1 MWKVCYNEKKVEGG
15 MRMFSVPYTFANEDE
30 SYITIPAL
38 KRFAREKKNED
49 LKTTVD
55 RPQLLQD
62 IENYANQSPENEAE
76 VLDWLD
82 QVLVEGIKDVQI
94 KLIDDESFTTSFID
108 QDEFVEKVLEPL
120 IVNKTNRHL
129 NKGYTESL
137 GVFRYEITNE
147 SVFGRRIRLYMGKLL
162 CTFDKKHGAATV
174 PYPIAV
180 DVYCDAGI
188 IVARAKSKSGLYK
201 YEEDFVLEKATPTKS
216 EKETAVAIKWVAE
229 KLVLNTRKSFVAET
243 VFKSQLYDMLEKYTK
258 TPTEIINLMDAKKTE
273 IDGVVETVMH
283 QICNLRAA
291 YREDVKSNV
300 LNMVEKYFSISYPN
314 KQIFIKD
321 REAYPLKLNATDEED
336 SKVEQTAALEEPL
349 QSKAIFFD
357 NKKMLQKSRACDGV
371 TFMFARLNTMYCSR
385 QFKVKIVVNKD
396 YCMLKFTEYTM
407 EEDIIHVL
415 FSLIGTT
422 GLAE

>member
-1 MWKVCYNEKKVEGG
+1 
-15 MRMFSVPYTFANEDE
+15 MFSVPYTFANEDE

-62 IENYANQSPENEAE
+62 IENYANQSPENETE

-216 EKETAVAIKWVAE
+216 EKETAAAIKWVAE
-229 KLVLNTRKSFVAET
+229 KLVLNTRKSFEAET
-243 VFKSQLYDMLEKYTK
+243 VFKSRLYDMLEKYTK

-283 QICNLRAA
+283 QICNLRTA

-371 TFMFARLNTMYCSR
+371 TFMFARLNTRYCSR

>member
-1 MWKVCYNEKKVEGG
+1 
-15 MRMFSVPYTFANEDE
+15 MFSVPYTFANEDE
-30 SYITIPAL
+30 SYITVPAL
-38 KRFAREKKNED
+38 KRFAREKKKED

-55 RPQLLQD
+55 RPQLIQD
-62 IENYANQSPENEAE
+62 IENYANQSPEKEEE

-82 QVLVEGIKDVQI
+82 QVLIEGIKDVQI
-94 KLIDDESFTTSFID
+94 KLIDDESFTASFVN
-108 QDEFVEKVLEPL
+108 QDEFVGKVLEPL

-129 NKGYTESL
+129 NKGYTDSL

-216 EKETAVAIKWVAE
+216 EKETAAAIKWVAE
-229 KLVLNTRKSFVAET
+229 KLVLNTRKSFEAET
-243 VFKSQLYDMLEKYTK
+243 VFKSQLYNMLEKYTK
-258 TPTEIINLMDAKKTE
+258 TPTEIIDLMNAKKTE

-283 QICNLRAA
+283 QICNLRTA

-415 FSLIGTT
+415 FSLIGAT

>member
-1 MWKVCYNEKKVEGG
+1 
-15 MRMFSVPYTFANEDE
+15 MFSVPYTFANEDE

-108 QDEFVEKVLEPL
+108 QDEFIEKVLEPL

-216 EKETAVAIKWVAE
+216 EKETAAAIKWVAE
-229 KLVLNTRKSFVAET
+229 KLVLNTRKSFEAET
-243 VFKSQLYDMLEKYTK
+243 VFKSRLYDMLEKYTK

>member
-1 MWKVCYNEKKVEGG
+1 
-15 MRMFSVPYTFANEDE
+15 MFSVPYTFANEDE

-216 EKETAVAIKWVAE
+216 EKETDAAIKWVAE
-229 KLVLNTRKSFVAET
+229 KLVLNTRKSFEAET

>member
-1 MWKVCYNEKKVEGG
+1 
-15 MRMFSVPYTFANEDE
+15 MFSVPYTFANEDE
-30 SYITIPAL
+30 SYITVPAL
-38 KRFAREKKNED
+38 KRFAREKKKED

-55 RPQLLQD
+55 RPQLIQD
-62 IENYANQSPENEAE
+62 IENYANQSPEKEEE

-82 QVLVEGIKDVQI
+82 QVLIEGIKDVQI
-94 KLIDDESFTTSFID
+94 KLIDDESFTASFVN

-129 NKGYTESL
+129 NKGYTDSL

-147 SVFGRRIRLYMGKLL
+147 SIFGRRIRLYMGKLL

-180 DVYCDAGI
+180 DVYCDEGM

-201 YEEDFVLEKATPTKS
+201 YEENFVLEKATPTKS
-216 EKETAVAIKWVAE
+216 EKETASAIKWVAE
-229 KLVLNTRKSFVAET
+229 KLVLNTRKSFEAET
-243 VFKSQLYDMLEKYTK
+243 VFKSQLYNMLEKYTK
-258 TPTEIINLMDAKKTE
+258 TPTEIIDLMNAKKTE

-283 QICNLRAA
+283 QICNLRTA

-371 TFMFARLNTMYCSR
+371 TFMFARLNTMYCAR

-415 FSLIGTT
+415 FSLIGAT

>member
-1 MWKVCYNEKKVEGG
+1 
-15 MRMFSVPYTFANEDE
+15 MFSVPYTFANEDE

-216 EKETAVAIKWVAE
+216 EKETAAAIKWVAE

-258 TPTEIINLMDAKKTE
+258 TPTEIINLMDAKQTE

>member
-1 MWKVCYNEKKVEGG
+1 
-15 MRMFSVPYTFANEDE
+15 MFSVPYTFANEDE
-30 SYITIPAL
+30 SYITVPAL
-38 KRFAREKKNED
+38 KRFAREKKKED

-55 RPQLLQD
+55 RPQLIQD
-62 IENYANQSPENEAE
+62 IENYANQSPEKEEE

-94 KLIDDESFTTSFID
+94 KLIDDESFTASFVN

-129 NKGYTESL
+129 NKGYTDSL

-201 YEEDFVLEKATPTKS
+201 YEENFVLEKATPTKS
-216 EKETAVAIKWVAE
+216 EKETASAIKWVAE
-229 KLVLNTRKSFVAET
+229 KFVLNTRKSFEAET
-243 VFKSQLYDMLEKYTK
+243 VFKSRLYDMLEKYTK

-283 QICNLRAA
+283 QICNLRTA

-415 FSLIGTT
+415 FSLIGAT

>member
-1 MWKVCYNEKKVEGG
+1 
-15 MRMFSVPYTFANEDE
+15 MFSVPYTFANEDE
-30 SYITIPAL
+30 SYITVPAL
-38 KRFAREKKNED
+38 KRFAREKKKED

-55 RPQLLQD
+55 RPQLIQD
-62 IENYANQSPENEAE
+62 IENYANQSPEKEEE
-76 VLDWLD
+76 VLEWLD

-94 KLIDDESFTTSFID
+94 KLIDDESFTASFIN

-120 IVNKTNRHL
+120 IVNRTNRHL
-129 NKGYTESL
+129 NIGYTASL

-174 PYPIAV
+174 PYPIVV

-188 IVARAKSKSGLYK
+188 IVAHAKSKSGLYK
-201 YEEDFVLEKATPTKS
+201 YEENFVLEKAIPTKS
-216 EKETAVAIKWVAE
+216 EKETASAIKWVAE
-229 KLVLNTRKSFVAET
+229 KLGLNTRKSFEAET
-243 VFKSQLYDMLEKYTK
+243 VFKSKLYNMLEKYTK
-258 TPTEIINLMDAKKTE
+258 TPTEIIDLMNAKKTE

-283 QICNLRAA
+283 QICNLRTA

>member
-1 MWKVCYNEKKVEGG
+1 
-15 MRMFSVPYTFANEDE
+15 MFSVPYTFANEDE

-94 KLIDDESFTTSFID
+94 KLIDDEPFTTSFID

-216 EKETAVAIKWVAE
+216 EKETAAAIKWVAE
-229 KLVLNTRKSFVAET
+229 KLVLNTRKSFEAET

>member
-49 LKTTVD
+49 FKTTVD

-216 EKETAVAIKWVAE
+216 EKETAAAIKWVAE
-229 KLVLNTRKSFVAET
+229 KLVLNTRKSFEAET

-283 QICNLRAA
+283 QICNLRTA

>member
-1 MWKVCYNEKKVEGG
+1 
-15 MRMFSVPYTFANEDE
+15 MFSVPYTFANEDE

-120 IVNKTNRHL
+120 ILNKTNRHL

-147 SVFGRRIRLYMGKLL
+147 SVFGRKIRLYMGKLL

-216 EKETAVAIKWVAE
+216 EKETAAAIKWVAE
-229 KLVLNTRKSFVAET
+229 KLVLNTRKSFEAET
-243 VFKSQLYDMLEKYTK
+243 VFKSRLYDMLEKYTK

>member
-1 MWKVCYNEKKVEGG
+1 
-15 MRMFSVPYTFANEDE
+15 MFSVPYTFANEDE

-188 IVARAKSKSGLYK
+188 IIARAKSKSGLYK

-216 EKETAVAIKWVAE
+216 EKETAAAIKWVAE
-229 KLVLNTRKSFVAET
+229 KLVLNTRKSFEAET

-336 SKVEQTAALEEPL
+336 SKVEQTTALEEPL

>member
-1 MWKVCYNEKKVEGG
+1 
-15 MRMFSVPYTFANEDE
+15 MFSVPYTFANEDE

-38 KRFAREKKNED
+38 KRFAREKKKED

-62 IENYANQSPENEAE
+62 IENYANQSIEKEEE

-82 QVLVEGIKDVQI
+82 HVLVEGIKDVQI
-94 KLIDDESFTTSFID
+94 KLIDDESFATSFIS
-108 QDEFVEKVLEPL
+108 QDEFVEKTLNPL
-120 IVNKTNRHL
+120 IVDQTNKHL
-129 NKGYTESL
+129 NKGYTEEL
-137 GVFRYEITNE
+137 NVFRYDITNE
-147 SVFGRRIRLYMGKLL
+147 NMFGRRIRLYMGKLL
-162 CTFDKKHGAATV
+162 CTFDKKHGAAKV

-201 YEEDFVLEKATPTKS
+201 YVEDFVLEAAIPTKS
-216 EKETAVAIKWVAE
+216 EKETAAAIKWVAE
-229 KLVLNTRKSFVAET
+229 KLQLNTKKRYEAER
-243 VFKSQLYDMLEKYTK
+243 VFKSCLYNMLERYTK
-258 TPTEIINLMDAKKTE
+258 TPNEIVDLIEGKKAEINSVVDA
-273 IDGVVETVMH
+273 VMN
-283 QICNLRAA
+283 QICSLRTA
-291 YREDVKSNV
+291 YKEDVESNV
-300 LNMVEKYFSISYPN
+300 LNMVEKYFSISYPD

-336 SKVEQTAALEEPL
+336 SKVEQTAAMEEPL

-371 TFMFARLNTMYCSR
+371 TFMFARLNTRYCSK

-407 EEDIIHVL
+407 EEDIVHVL
-415 FSLIGTT
+415 FSLIGTR
-422 GLAE
+422 GIAE

>member
-1 MWKVCYNEKKVEGG
+1 
-15 MRMFSVPYTFANEDE
+15 MFSVPYTFANEDE

-94 KLIDDESFTTSFID
+94 KLIDDESFTTLFID

-216 EKETAVAIKWVAE
+216 EKETAAAIKWVAE
-229 KLVLNTRKSFVAET
+229 KLVLNTRKSFEAET

-422 GLAE
+422 GFAE

>member
-1 MWKVCYNEKKVEGG
+1 
-15 MRMFSVPYTFANEDE
+15 MFSVPYTFANEDE

-94 KLIDDESFTTSFID
+94 KLIDDEPFTTSFID

-216 EKETAVAIKWVAE
+216 EKETAAAIKWVAE
-229 KLVLNTRKSFVAET
+229 KLVLNTRKSFEAET

-321 REAYPLKLNATDEED
+321 REAYQLKLNATDEED

>member
-1 MWKVCYNEKKVEGG
+1 
-15 MRMFSVPYTFANEDE
+15 MFSVPYTFANEDE
-30 SYITIPAL
+30 SYITVPAL
-38 KRFAREKKNED
+38 KRFAREKKKED

-55 RPQLLQD
+55 RPQLIQD
-62 IENYANQSPENEAE
+62 IENYANQSPEKEEE
-76 VLDWLD
+76 VLEWLD

-94 KLIDDESFTTSFID
+94 KLIDDESFTASFIN

-120 IVNKTNRHL
+120 IVNRTNRHL
-129 NKGYTESL
+129 NIGYTASL

-201 YEEDFVLEKATPTKS
+201 YEENFVLEKAIPTKS
-216 EKETAVAIKWVAE
+216 EKETASAIKWVAE
-229 KLVLNTRKSFVAET
+229 KLGLNTRKSFEAET
-243 VFKSQLYDMLEKYTK
+243 VFKSKLYNMLEKYTK
-258 TPTEIINLMDAKKTE
+258 TPTEIIDLMNAKKTE

-283 QICNLRAA
+283 QICNLRTA

>member
-62 IENYANQSPENEAE
+62 IENYANQSPENETE

-216 EKETAVAIKWVAE
+216 EKETAAAIKWVAE
-229 KLVLNTRKSFVAET
+229 KLVLNTRKSFEAET
-243 VFKSQLYDMLEKYTK
+243 VFKSRLYDMLEKYTK

-283 QICNLRAA
+283 QICNLRTA

-321 REAYPLKLNATDEED
+321 REAYPLKLNATDEEE

>member
-1 MWKVCYNEKKVEGG
+1 
-15 MRMFSVPYTFANEDE
+15 MFSVPYTFANEDE
-30 SYITIPAL
+30 SYITVPAL
-38 KRFAREKKNED
+38 KRFAREKKKED

-55 RPQLLQD
+55 RPQLIQD
-62 IENYANQSPENEAE
+62 IENYANQSPEKEEE
-76 VLDWLD
+76 VLEWLD

-94 KLIDDESFTTSFID
+94 KLIDDESFTASFIN

-120 IVNKTNRHL
+120 IVNRTNRHL
-129 NKGYTESL
+129 NIGYTASL

-174 PYPIAV
+174 PYPIVV

-201 YEEDFVLEKATPTKS
+201 YEENFVLEKAIPTKS
-216 EKETAVAIKWVAE
+216 EKETASAIKWVAE
-229 KLVLNTRKSFVAET
+229 KLGLNTRKSFEAET
-243 VFKSQLYDMLEKYTK
+243 VFKSKLYNMLEKYTK
-258 TPTEIINLMDAKKTE
+258 TPTEIIDLMNAKKTE

-283 QICNLRAA
+283 QICNLRTA

-357 NKKMLQKSRACDGV
+357 NKKMLQKSQACDGV

>member
-1 MWKVCYNEKKVEGG
+1 
-15 MRMFSVPYTFANEDE
+15 MFSVPYTFANEDE

-49 LKTTVD
+49 LKTPVD

-216 EKETAVAIKWVAE
+216 EKETAAAIKWVAE
-229 KLVLNTRKSFVAET
+229 KLVLNTRKSFEAET

>member
-1 MWKVCYNEKKVEGG
+1 
-15 MRMFSVPYTFANEDE
+15 MFSVPYTFANEDE

-216 EKETAVAIKWVAE
+216 EKETAAAIKWVAE
-229 KLVLNTRKSFVAET
+229 KLVLNTRKSFEAET

-258 TPTEIINLMDAKKTE
+258 TPTEIINLMDAKKAE

>member
-1 MWKVCYNEKKVEGG
+1 M
-15 MRMFSVPYTFANEDE
+15 
-30 SYITIPAL
+30 
-38 KRFAREKKNED
+38 
-49 LKTTVD
+49 
-55 RPQLLQD
+55 
-62 IENYANQSPENEAE
+62 
-76 VLDWLD
+76 
-82 QVLVEGIKDVQI
+82 LVEGIKDVQI

-147 SVFGRRIRLYMGKLL
+147 SVFGRKIRLYMGKLL

-216 EKETAVAIKWVAE
+216 EKETAAAIKWVAE
-229 KLVLNTRKSFVAET
+229 KLVLNTRKSFEAET
-243 VFKSQLYDMLEKYTK
+243 VFKSRLYDMLEKYTK

-321 REAYPLKLNATDEED
+321 R
-336 SKVEQTAALEEPL
+336 
-349 QSKAIFFD
+349 
-357 NKKMLQKSRACDGV
+357 
-371 TFMFARLNTMYCSR
+371 
-385 QFKVKIVVNKD
+385 
-396 YCMLKFTEYTM
+396 
-407 EEDIIHVL
+407 
-415 FSLIGTT
+415 
-422 GLAE
+422 

>member
-1 MWKVCYNEKKVEGG
+1 
-15 MRMFSVPYTFANEDE
+15 MFSVLYTFANEDE
-30 SYITIPAL
+30 SYITVPAL
-38 KRFAREKKNED
+38 KRFAREKKKED

-55 RPQLLQD
+55 RPQLIQD
-62 IENYANQSPENEAE
+62 IENYANQSPEKEEE

-82 QVLVEGIKDVQI
+82 QVLVEGIKDVHI
-94 KLIDDESFTTSFID
+94 KLIDDESFTTSFIN

-129 NKGYTESL
+129 NKGYTASL

-180 DVYCDAGI
+180 DVYCDAAI

-201 YEEDFVLEKATPTKS
+201 YEENFVLEKATPTKS
-216 EKETAVAIKWVAE
+216 EKETASAIKWVAE
-229 KLVLNTRKSFVAET
+229 KLVLNTRKSFEAET
-243 VFKSQLYDMLEKYTK
+243 VFKSRLYNMLEKYTK
-258 TPTEIINLMDAKKTE
+258 TPTEIIDLMNAKKVE

-283 QICNLRAA
+283 QICNLRIA

-396 YCMLKFTEYTM
+396 YCILKFTEYTM

-415 FSLIGTT
+415 FSLIGAT

>member
-1 MWKVCYNEKKVEGG
+1 
-15 MRMFSVPYTFANEDE
+15 MFSIPYTFANEDE

-38 KRFAREKKNED
+38 KRFAREKKKED
-49 LKTTVD
+49 LKTTLD

-62 IENYANQSPENEAE
+62 IENYANQSPEKEEE

-82 QVLVEGIKDVQI
+82 HVLIEGIKDVQI
-94 KLIDDESFTTSFID
+94 KIVDDELFTTTFLNE
-108 QDEFVEKVLEPL
+108 DEYVERIVEPL
-120 IVNKTNRHL
+120 LVNADNRHL
-129 NKGYTESL
+129 NKGYSGEL
-137 GVFRYEITNE
+137 CLFRYEISNE
-147 SVFGRRIRLYMGKLL
+147 GEYGRRIRLYLGRLL

-180 DVYCDAGI
+180 DVYCDIGI
-188 IVARAKSKSGLYK
+188 IVSRAKSKSGLYK
-201 YEEDFVLEKATPTKS
+201 YTDEFVLEQAIPTKS
-216 EKETAVAIKWVAE
+216 EKETATAIKWVCE
-229 KLVLNTRKSFVAET
+229 KLAIGTKKSFEAET
-243 VFKSQLYDMLEKYTK
+243 VFKSRLYCMLERYTQ
-258 TPTEIINLMDAKKTE
+258 TPNEIVELINQKKAE
-273 IDGVVETVMH
+273 IDGIVDSVMH
-283 QICNLRAA
+283 QICNLRHG
-291 YREDVKSNV
+291 YEDDVRSNV
-300 LNMVEKYFSISYPN
+300 LNMVEKYFSISYPD
-314 KQIFIKD
+314 KRIFIKD

-357 NKKMLQKSRACDGV
+357 NKKMLQKSQACDGV
-371 TFMFARLNTMYCSR
+371 TFMFARINTMYCSK

-422 GLAE
+422 RDAG

>member
-1 MWKVCYNEKKVEGG
+1 
-15 MRMFSVPYTFANEDE
+15 MFSVPYTFANEDE

-147 SVFGRRIRLYMGKLL
+147 SVFGRKIRLYMGKLL

-216 EKETAVAIKWVAE
+216 EKETAAAIKWVAE
-229 KLVLNTRKSFVAET
+229 KLVLNTRKSFEAET
-243 VFKSQLYDMLEKYTK
+243 VFKSRLYDMLEKYTK

-349 QSKAIFFD
+349 QSKAILFD

>member
-1 MWKVCYNEKKVEGG
+1 
-15 MRMFSVPYTFANEDE
+15 MFSVPYTFANEDE
-30 SYITIPAL
+30 SYITVPAL
-38 KRFAREKKNED
+38 KRFAREKKKED

-55 RPQLLQD
+55 RPQLIQD
-62 IENYANQSPENEAE
+62 IENYANQSPEKEEE

-94 KLIDDESFTTSFID
+94 KLIDDESFTASFVN

-129 NKGYTESL
+129 NKGYTDSL

-174 PYPIAV
+174 PYPVAV
-180 DVYCDAGI
+180 DVYCDAGM

-201 YEEDFVLEKATPTKS
+201 YEENFVLEKATPTKS
-216 EKETAVAIKWVAE
+216 EKETASAIKWVTE
-229 KLVLNTRKSFVAET
+229 KLVLNTRKSFEAET
-243 VFKSQLYDMLEKYTK
+243 VFKSQLYNMLEKYTK
-258 TPTEIINLMDAKKTE
+258 TPTEIIDLMNAKKAE

-283 QICNLRAA
+283 QICNLRTA

-415 FSLIGTT
+415 FSLIGAT